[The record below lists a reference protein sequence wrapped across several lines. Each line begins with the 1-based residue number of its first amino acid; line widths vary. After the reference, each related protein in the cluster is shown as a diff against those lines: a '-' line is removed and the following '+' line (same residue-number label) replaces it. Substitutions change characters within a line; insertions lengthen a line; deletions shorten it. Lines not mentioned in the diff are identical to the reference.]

1 MFVKAYSSKLM
12 LYFHGNAEDL
22 AIAEQQMQYIS
33 NHCNINVLGM
43 EYPGYGLYTGNGE
56 ASAQKIQQDAEYVY
70 KYIIQECG
78 ILEEDIVVFGRS
90 MGSGPASYLAGNFNP
105 AALCLMSAYTSV
117 KAVAGDVVGWLS
129 FLVSQRFNNLEMVKK
144 ATCPTFIL
152 HGKQDEVI
160 PFHHGKTLCKESK
173 GIPVVFEERAQM
185 THNDYRMNQ
194 DLLWPLRGFMQKVG
208 IIMEPNERITNIHFS
223 SDLSQPPEIP
233 S

>member
-1 MFVKAYSSKLM
+1 
-12 LYFHGNAEDL
+12 
-22 AIAEQQMQYIS
+22 
-33 NHCNINVLGM
+33 M
-43 EYPGYGLYTGNGE
+43 EYPGYGLYTGNGD
-56 ASAQKIQQDAEYVY
+56 ASALKIQQDAEYVY
-70 KYIIQECG
+70 KYVIQECG

-129 FLVSQRFNNLEMVKK
+129 FLVSQRFNNLDMVKK

-160 PFHHGKTLCKESK
+160 PFHHGKTLSKESK

-208 IIMEPNERITNIHFS
+208 IIMDPNERITNIHFS
-223 SDLSQPPEIP
+223 SDLSQPPEISSQKP
-233 S
+233 NPKQKKS

>member
-1 MFVKAYSSKLM
+1 
-12 LYFHGNAEDL
+12 
-22 AIAEQQMQYIS
+22 
-33 NHCNINVLGM
+33 M
-43 EYPGYGLYTGNGE
+43 EYPGYGLYTGNGD
-56 ASAQKIQQDAEYVY
+56 ASALKIQQDAEYVY
-70 KYIIQECG
+70 KYVIQECG

-129 FLVSQRFNNLEMVKK
+129 FLVSQRFNNLDMVKK

-160 PFHHGKTLCKESK
+160 PFHHGKTLSKESK
-173 GIPVVFEERAQM
+173 GIPVVFEERANM

-208 IIMEPNERITNIHFS
+208 IIMDPNERITNIHFS

-233 S
+233 SQKPNPKQQKN